1 MMKRVHGFVQG
12 FYCVQRNGD
21 GGGMDGEVLPVLLHL
36 VVDDSVLP
44 RRQGVR
50 IFGRLEALLAHAG
63 VSNVQSVGIF

>member
-1 MMKRVHGFVQG
+1 M
-12 FYCVQRNGD
+12 QRNGD